1 MPKTDAEIIKAAKE
15 DLSHFKPLYQK
26 WVSPVYRYFL
36 HRVNN
41 IKEAEDLTSQVF
53 LKVIER
59 LPTYRENGTF
69 PAWLFTIAHHQ
80 RVDHLRSNI
89 AVLPLEDITVKS
101 LSDDL
106 LDQAIKAGEY
116 TKLRELIRLLPENEQ
131 ELIRLRFV
139 AMLSYR
145 EIALVLKRK
154 PDAVRKKIFRL
165 LDKLED
171 QLEDNY
177 V

>member
-1 MPKTDAEIIKAAKE
+1 VEQTDIELIKAARE
-15 DLSHFKPLYQK
+15 DIAGFKPLYQK

-59 LPTYRENGTF
+59 LPTYRGKGTF

-80 RVDHLRSNI
+80 RVDHLRSGQD
-89 AVLPLEDITVKS
+89 VLPLEDIKTGFHT
-101 LSDDL
+101 DDL
-106 LDQAIKAGEY
+106 LEHAIKADEHA
-116 TKLRELIRLLPENEQ
+116 KLRGLIQTLPESEQ

-139 AMLSYR
+139 AMLSYK
-145 EIALVLKRK
+145 EIALVMKRK

-165 LDKLED
+165 LKKFED